1 MTGWMATER
10 MAADLNIPALQD
22 EDRGIIDSV
31 RAGDVD
37 AFRLLVHR
45 HQDRLYG
52 VVFKL
57 VGEPVV
63 AEEIVQDTFVK
74 AYANLASFRG
84 DARFGTWLIQI
95 GIHGARDHLR
105 KLKRAREHRIV
116 SLDTLRA
123 LQSQQADPPDPRPT
137 ANPFAQLGES
147 EQRDLLQEAME
158 SLPADYR
165 LVLVLKHYEEWPY
178 ERIAELTGDTV
189 GTLKVRAHRG
199 RQLLKAKLTELGWEA
214 SGPST
219 HSPNMASQSDE
230 EMSS

>member
-1 MTGWMATER
+1 M
-10 MAADLNIPALQD
+10 QD
-22 EDRGIIDSV
+22 EDRGIVDAV

-37 AFRLLVHR
+37 AFRILVHR
-45 HQDRLYG
+45 HQDRLFG

-57 VGEPVV
+57 VSEPVA

-84 DARFGTWLIQI
+84 EARFGTWLVQI
-95 GIHGARDHLR
+95 GIHAARDHLR
-105 KLKRAREHRIV
+105 RMKRTREQRIV

-123 LQSQQADPPDPRPT
+123 LRSQQADPPDPRPA

-199 RQLLKAKLTELGWEA
+199 RQLLKAKLTELGWET

-219 HSPNMASQSDE
+219 HSPTTPAKSDE
-230 EMSS
+230 EISS